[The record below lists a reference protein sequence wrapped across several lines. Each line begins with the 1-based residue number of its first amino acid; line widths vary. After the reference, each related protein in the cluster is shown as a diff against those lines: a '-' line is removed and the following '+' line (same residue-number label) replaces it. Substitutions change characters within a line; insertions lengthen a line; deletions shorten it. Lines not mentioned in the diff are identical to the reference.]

1 MKKPDFITSI
11 VLAAFC
17 LFAVTAYAGTGGDS
31 GGDMPHRMMTLVVQL
46 GVILIAARLGNI
58 LFRRLKL
65 PGVAGELTTGILIG
79 PYVLGAV
86 PLRLLG
92 FPDGLFHVSE
102 DIILAGIPVSPELYG
117 VCAVASVLLLFM
129 VGLETDIGL
138 FMRYSVVGSLV
149 GIGGAAVSF
158 ILGDLAAVVFFR
170 VFLGQ
175 AEGFLS
181 APCLF
186 LGIITTATS
195 VGITA
200 RLLSEQRKLDSPEG
214 VTILAGAVFD
224 DVLGIV
230 LLAIG
235 MGVIAASH
243 GPGDIDWG
251 RIVIIAVKAVG
262 IWLAATVIGLL
273 ASRRIS
279 TLLKW
284 FKDRSAIAVMATGLA
299 LVLAGLFEEA
309 GLAMI
314 VGAYVMGL
322 SLSRS
327 DINHVVREKIHPV
340 SSFLVP
346 VFFTV
351 MGMLVNIRLL
361 LAPEV
366 LLFGVIYTLV
376 AAFSKIVGCGIPA
389 LACNF
394 NAKGALRIGAGM
406 LPRGEVTL
414 IIAGVGLAAELLD
427 QKLFGVV
434 VFMTLAASLT
444 SPAIITWLFKL
455 EGSGLKNPEEED
467 TGEAVTFSFPSVETA
482 ELLVEKLMLVF
493 ESEGFFVHTLH
504 RRDRIYQ
511 LRKDDVVIGFQQPG
525 SDILFDCGKSDLP
538 LVNAAMY
545 EVLAD
550 LEHTINELRKP
561 VDHGAIVRKLQD
573 ETPGKPG
580 QIAAASSYVVR
591 DTMLPQ
597 LAGDTKEA
605 IIDEL
610 LGAIYGKGLIK
621 DLEAA
626 KGAVMTREASM
637 STGMQYG
644 IAIPHGRTDAVERL
658 VCSVGLKPGGLD
670 FDSIDGEPSRIFV
683 LTLSPLTAAAP
694 HVQFMST
701 MSQILNESGR
711 QALLQCTTAAQM
723 YDILSGK
730 RNTDTPTQ
738 KPGKEEKMEDPTHE
752 KPHTELEPGLSKYLK
767 RELLEVNLP
776 GETKEDVI
784 NALVDILARH
794 GGLKNVDTARRLIF
808 DREKQ
813 MSTGMEKG
821 VAIPHARTDVVDHL
835 TCVVGLKKDG
845 IDFEAIDGHPSRIF
859 VLTLSPT
866 QAAAPHIQF
875 MSMIS
880 RILDEEGRER
890 VLAAETP
897 DELWHALAGGGAG

>member
-1 MKKPDFITSI
+1 MKKPNLVTLTI
-11 VLAAFC
+11 LASSC
-17 LFAVTAYAGTGGDS
+17 LFTVAAYAGIDGDA

-46 GVILIAARLGNI
+46 GVILLAARLGNI
-58 LFRRLKL
+58 LFRRLRL
-65 PGVAGELTTGILIG
+65 PGVAGELAAGILIG

-86 PLRLLG
+86 PLRFLG
-92 FPDGLFHVSE
+92 FPNGLFHVSA
-102 DIILAGIPVSPELYG
+102 DIMLAGIPVSPELYG
-117 VCAVASVLLLFM
+117 ICAVASVLLLFM
-129 VGLETDIGL
+129 VGLETDISL

-149 GIGGAAVSF
+149 GLGGVTVSF
-158 ILGDLAAVVFFR
+158 VFGDLAAVGFYR
-170 VFLGQ
+170 IFLGQ
-175 AEGFLS
+175 TAGFLS

-224 DVLGIV
+224 DVLGII

-235 MGVIAASH
+235 MGVIAASRK
-243 GPGDIDWG
+243 PGDIDWG
-251 RIVIIAVKAVG
+251 HIAIIAVKAVG
-262 IWLAATVIGLL
+262 IWIAATAIGLV

-327 DINHVVREKIHPV
+327 DINLVVREKIHPV

-376 AAFSKIVGCGIPA
+376 AAFAKIVGCGIPA

-414 IIAGVGLAAELLD
+414 IIAGVGLAAGLLD

-434 VFMTLAASLT
+434 IFMTLAASLT
-444 SPAIITWLFKL
+444 SPGIITWLFKL
-455 EGSGLKNPEEED
+455 SGSGLKNPEEEE
-467 TGEAVTFSFPSVETA
+467 TGAAVAFSFPSVETA
-482 ELLVEKLMLVF
+482 ELLVQKLMRVF
-493 ESEGFFVHTLH
+493 ESEGFFVHTIH

-511 LRKDDVVIGFQQPG
+511 LRKDEVVIGFEQSG
-525 SDILFDCGKSDLP
+525 SDILFDCGKPDVP

-561 VDHGAIVRKLQD
+561 IDRAAIVRKLQD
-573 ETPGKPG
+573 EAPGKPG

-597 LAGDTKEA
+597 LKGKTKEA
-605 IIDEL
+605 VIDEL
-610 LGAIYGKGLIK
+610 LGAIKGKGLIK
-621 DLEAA
+621 NLEAA
-626 KGAVMTREASM
+626 RDAVMTREASM

-644 IAIPHGRTDAVERL
+644 IAIPHGRTDAVDHL
-658 VCSVGLKPGGLD
+658 VCSVGLKPDGVD

-683 LTLSPLTAAAP
+683 LTLSPLSAAAP

-711 QALLQCTTAAQM
+711 DALLCCNTADQM

-730 RNTDTPTQ
+730 RDA
-738 KPGKEEKMEDPTHE
+738 KGAPGKPRKEKKKRTRTHG
-752 KPHTELEPGLSKYLK
+752 KPRTELEPGLSKYLK
-767 RELLEVNLP
+767 SELLEVNLP
-776 GETKEDVI
+776 GETKEEVI

-794 GGLKNVDTARRLIF
+794 GGLKNVDTVRRLIF
-808 DREKQ
+808 EREKQ

-821 VAIPHARTDVVDHL
+821 VAIPHARTDEVSHL

-845 IDFEAIDGHPSRIF
+845 IDFEAIDGQPSNIF

-866 QAAAPHIQF
+866 QASEPHIQF
-875 MSMIS
+875 MAMIS
-880 RILDEEGRER
+880 RILDEEGRDR

-897 DELWHALAGGGAG
+897 EELWYALAGGGAG